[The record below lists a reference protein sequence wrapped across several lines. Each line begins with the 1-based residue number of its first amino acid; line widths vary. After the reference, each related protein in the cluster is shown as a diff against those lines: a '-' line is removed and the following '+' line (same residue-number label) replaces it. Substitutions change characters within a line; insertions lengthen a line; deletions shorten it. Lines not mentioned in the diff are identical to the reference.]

1 MEAIWEPGKVYKIN
15 LSDGSIYTATIICV
29 EGSLL
34 YFNDKKGA
42 RVVVNLEHIVR
53 ATELTDT
60 GGYNE

>member
-1 MEAIWEPGKVYKIN
+1 MSVWEPGKRYKLN
-15 LSDGSIYTATIICV
+15 LVDGAIYTATII
-29 EGSLL
+29 SLDGNFL
-34 YFNDKKGA
+34 LFNDKKGA